1 MATPDS
7 YRSICQRFGV
17 SFATAW
23 WSVRRVTLALVEI
36 APNFIIWPENEK
48 LAEIS
53 TEFEATSGFPNVIGA
68 IDGTHINIPA
78 PREHPECYVNR
89 KGHHSIQLQA
99 ICDARCKFIHCYAG
113 NVGSVHDARVLR
125 LSEVNDYLNDEHK
138 FPNESHLVGDA
149 AYPLHKHLLTPYRD
163 NGHLSARQ
171 KNYNFCHSSARIAIE
186 RAFGLLK
193 KRFRSLLTVLDMNRT
208 DLIPEYIIAF
218 CVMHNICLLKND
230 ELPVEEVKETNWKH
244 K

>member
-1 MATPDS
+1 
-7 YRSICQRFGV
+7 
-17 SFATAW
+17 
-23 WSVRRVTLALVEI
+23 
-36 APNFIIWPENEK
+36 
-48 LAEIS
+48 
-53 TEFEATSGFPNVIGA
+53 
-68 IDGTHINIPA
+68 
-78 PREHPECYVNR
+78 VNR
-89 KGHHSIQLQA
+89 KRHHSIQLQA

-113 NVGSVHDARVLR
+113 IVGSVHDARVLR

-193 KRFRSLLTVLDMNRT
+193 KKISQIEAQLFSEGDTVKTLGLAWNPSQDS
-208 DLIPEYIIAF
+208 
-218 CVMHNICLLKND
+218 LKNSHIKVSVAEAQQIVDTKRSVLSTIAQIYDPIGLISPVTVTAKLIMQELWRHNLEWD
-230 ELPVEEVKETNWKH
+230 EALSRELQVR
-244 K
+244 